1 MPPVEQPFPRRHRST
16 RTTTM
21 SGPRPS
27 KGKSKAVATR
37 NAARNKPCHLWRTS
51 GVCRFGTRCKF
62 RHVESEKGSLQVNSA
77 VDGKEKDESETKP
90 ATPRF
95 VHNSSAPLPNG
106 DAKPGPSGS
115 NIAPVNVPPSVSV
128 KSSEGRSDVYN
139 VSNFPVKAI
148 VCREWK
154 RNGKCAYGA
163 ECRFGHPIQ
172 INAENGETIGEASNV
187 QKSSPKATVQG
198 RGTIGKKKA
207 KIQKRAEEERL
218 AKEKLERENQEKRIK
233 TEEEAKERRE
243 RAEREKLE
251 RERLE
256 RERLERERLAR
267 EKLERERLA
276 REKRERD
283 RLERERLERERLE
296 RERLERERLE
306 RERLE
311 RERLERENEEKRIK
325 AEEEAKERKERAES
339 QRKAAEEKRK
349 KKEAAR
355 QKKAE
360 AAQLKREECKLRKQ
374 AQKKRAQ
381 EMEQARLQNEE
392 RLAREKAEREAAMR
406 EQMKARREMEAAAIE
421 QYIVSESS
429 LVTFAAGLNIQG
441 VVSGFDLCRITIK
454 NLPSDAKAEEIADIF
469 AQQGV
474 ASTEYFVLE
483 LKPTHNGAKREAVV
497 VANVD
502 QGQNIAIGLEGIE
515 FRDETLTFEVSENAS
530 WNGMSTAAQNTPFLT
545 VSWWAPSETIIAT
558 YESEEQARKQ
568 IQRLNG
574 KTWNGRRIRAMLNN
588 HPNAARFFTSLHEVK
603 ILGCAPDTWLDTE
616 FFDFVDS
623 YDIRLLSAAS
633 HNLDDVFHHVRE
645 HLRNCPGVQMH
656 TYEVLNNGTQID
668 AEARIKVGFD
678 EWEDAKR
685 AHDTMDKKRLLI
697 HNFPLLRS
705 WLPKPLQYSIKI
717 PRQQFQAQKS
727 QWDEL
732 SEKKPGR
739 DAHVQTKVGDRG
751 DVFIRV
757 LGQDKKAAGSLK
769 VRVEGMAAGEKLDA
783 THWHPSFGFPRGN
796 AFLNRIFGEKQVYIR
811 NDFKARCLRACG
823 EPTRIE
829 EAKQMIKG
837 EVDRLAGMETTRVM
851 DPACV
856 RGFMREGLGK
866 LKELIGDDNVTVN
879 IASAPFRVTVK
890 GGVEATHHLQR
901 LMDEARMIGALDE
914 ALPGDTDRET
924 CPICT
929 DDVSNGE
936 QLGCGHA
943 YCSGCLSHFLTS
955 AVDNKNFPL
964 ACMGNGGACQ
974 VPFPIPS
981 IRRFLPPQL
990 FENLV
995 EAAFATYLEQH
1006 SQELK
1011 YCTTPDCKQIYRR
1024 RSDKTLLKCPA
1035 CFSTICPMCD
1045 EEAHEGM
1052 TCQERRIH
1060 RDPGLQDRLTE
1071 EFAREH
1077 GYKNCPQC
1085 RIFIEKTEGCNH
1097 MTCKCGAHI
1106 CWRCMGIFTANTI
1119 YPHMQSAHNG
1129 IYDTV
1134 PGGANNDDIFG
1145 ANDDAAAMAAQMQ
1158 ELARF
1163 ERQREV
1169 AQYVRAVPANP
1180 FVDDRQERERRARI
1194 AEQEVQRRNE
1204 ARHQWAQ
1211 WAWLIDEQDTQRIN
1225 EERARQA
1232 RARQTTLDAQETERR
1247 RDEERARQERQE
1259 QARRAEL
1266 LATQRRAEE
1275 DRGWCIVM

>member
-1 MPPVEQPFPRRHRST
+1 
-16 RTTTM
+16 M
-21 SGPRPS
+21 SNPRPP
-27 KGKSKAVATR
+27 KGNDNILATK
-37 NAARNKPCHLWRTS
+37 NGTYNKPCHNWRTT
-51 GVCRFGTRCKF
+51 GVCRFGTRCKYQ
-62 RHVESEKGSLQVNSA
+62 HVEAEKGIFRSNAAFDSPGKDNDGPYEPSLVIRS
-77 VDGKEKDESETKP
+77 
-90 ATPRF
+90 
-95 VHNSSAPLPNG
+95 SSAHISSVG
-106 DAKPGPSGS
+106 AKPSPSRSGVAS
-115 NIAPVNVPPSVSV
+115 AREKIVDAPSNVPA
-128 KSSEGRSDVYN
+128 KSSEERSMGNSKRNVYN
-139 VSNFPVKAI
+139 ASSFPARAI
-148 VCREWK
+148 VCRDWK
-154 RNGKCAYGA
+154 KDGKCAYGA
-163 ECRFGHPIQ
+163 RCRYSHPIQ
-172 INAENGETIGEASNV
+172 IKSENEQIVGLASNARGGSPNIERCATIGAEQAE
-187 QKSSPKATVQG
+187 
-198 RGTIGKKKA
+198 
-207 KIQKRAEEERL
+207 IQQRAEEERE
-218 AKEKLERENQEKRIK
+218 AIEKL
-233 TEEEAKERRE
+233 
-243 RAEREKLE
+243 
-251 RERLE
+251 
-256 RERLERERLAR
+256 
-267 EKLERERLA
+267 
-276 REKRERD
+276 D
-283 RLERERLERERLE
+283 
-296 RERLERERLE
+296 
-306 RERLE
+306 
-311 RERLERENEEKRIK
+311 RENEEKRII
-325 AEEEAKERKERAES
+325 AEEEERERQEKAEREEH
-339 QRKAAEEKRK
+339 QRKAMEERRK
-349 KKEAAR
+349 KEEVAR
-355 QKKAE
+355 QK
-360 AAQLKREECKLRKQ
+360 REERKQ

-406 EQMKARREMEAAAIE
+406 EQLKARREMEAAAIE
-421 QYIVSESS
+421 KYIVSESS
-429 LVTFAAGLNIQG
+429 LVTFAAGLDIQG
-441 VVSGFDLCRITIK
+441 VVSGFDLCRITIR
-454 NLPSDAKAEEIADIF
+454 NLPSDTKMDEVADIF
-469 AQQGV
+469 TQQGI
-474 ASTEYFVLE
+474 ASTEYIVLE
-483 LKPTHNGAKREAVV
+483 LKPTHNGARCDAVV
-497 VANVD
+497 IANVD
-502 QGQNIAIGLEGIE
+502 QGQNITIGLEGIE
-515 FRDETLTFEVSENAS
+515 FRNETLTFEVSENAS

-568 IQRLNG
+568 VQRLNG

-588 HPNAARFFTSLHEVK
+588 RPNAVRFFTSLDEIK
-603 ILGCAPDTWLDTE
+603 ILGCAPGTSLDTE
-616 FFDFVDS
+616 FYDFVAANS
-623 YDIRLLSAAS
+623 IRMLSATS
-633 HNLDDVFHHVRE
+633 HDLDNVFHHVRE

-656 TYEVLNNGTQID
+656 TYEVLNNGTQLD

-678 EWEDAKR
+678 EWENAKQ
-685 AHDTMDKKRLLI
+685 AHDTVDNKRLLTN
-697 HNFPLLRS
+697 NFPLLRS

-717 PRQQFQAQKS
+717 PRQQFQAQKN

-739 DAHVQTKVGDRG
+739 DAHVQIRVGDRG

-769 VRVEGMAAGEKLDA
+769 VRVEGMVAGEKLDA
-783 THWHPSFGFPRGN
+783 THWHPSFGFPRGK
-796 AFLNRIFGEKQVYIR
+796 AFLNRIFGEKKVYIR

-823 EPTRIE
+823 EPTRFE
-829 EAKQMIKG
+829 EAKQMIRE
-837 EVDRLAGMETTRVM
+837 EVERLAGMETTRVL

-879 IASAPFRVTVK
+879 VASVPFRVTVK
-890 GGVEATHHLQR
+890 GGIEATHHLQR

-914 ALPGDTDRET
+914 PLPGDTDKET

-981 IRRFLPPQL
+981 IRRFLPPQS

-1085 RIFIEKTEGCNH
+1085 RILIEKTEGCNH

-1134 PGGANNDDIFG
+1134 PGGANNNHLFG
-1145 ANDDAAAMAAQMQ
+1145 ANDGEAAMAAQIQ
-1158 ELARF
+1158 EFARF

-1169 AQYVRAVPANP
+1169 AQYPPVGLPQQPAAWVQALRAQRDGAEVA
-1180 FVDDRQERERRARI
+1180 RRERLDREWRARL
-1194 AEQEVQRRNE
+1194 AAQEAQRRNE
-1204 ARHQWAQ
+1204 
-1211 WAWLIDEQDTQRIN
+1211 EQ
-1225 EERARQA
+1225 ARQA
-1232 RARQTTLDAQETERR
+1232 RARQTTLTAQETERR
-1247 RDEERARQERQE
+1247 RDEERARQEE

-1266 LATQRRAEE
+1266 LATQRRAEQ